1 MGGIEFI
8 PGAKPTLMGTLR
20 YIQLFVFIDV

>member
-1 MGGIEFI
+1 MGGIEFVM
-8 PGAKPTLMGTLR
+8 GAKPTLMGILR